1 MDQYKIGAF
10 LKELRQ
16 ERGITQE
23 RLAEELSVSN
33 RSVSRWETGRN
44 LPDIDILLELRRY
57 YGVDIGELLDG
68 GRREAE
74 TGETVEMLADYS
86 TELRR
91 RITRNFHFLF
101 IGGLAAA
108 LLGTALGFTG
118 NYDNFWGGLCQG
130 IVTGMMILGVI
141 MTSRR
146 ADRLIAFKRKHLHMD

>member
-44 LPDIDILLELRRY
+44 LPDIDILLELSRY